1 MQMARIFPLND
12 DKNLIAYL
20 EKATEAARMLERIVS
35 AEEREEALTTLS
47 RFEELVCEPLKSSLA
62 AVSKSEPAPSSTEA
76 SAALWLAADYLEH
89 AADTLERAHHL
100 SLDYA
105 NRLSKEMP
113 AKLANLRCELQTVSK
128 ADPVT
133 VSGGSSSWRSLP
145 CSLPWSKKKAPAAD
159 SSKKQ
164 ASMPSSEETPKNMEE
179 EALKTVGS

>member
-12 DKNLIAYL
+12 DKNMIAYL
-20 EKATEAARMLERIVS
+20 EKAMEAARMLERIVS

-47 RFEELVCEPLKSSLA
+47 CFEELVCERLKTSLA
-62 AVSKSEPAPSSTEA
+62 AVSKSEPAPISTEA

-89 AADTLERAHHL
+89 AADTLERARHL

-105 NRLSKEMP
+105 NRLSKEVP
-113 AKLANLRCELQTVSK
+113 AKLANWRRELNNKTVFK

-133 VSGGSSSWRSLP
+133 VSGGSSSWR
-145 CSLPWSKKKAPAAD
+145 SLPWSKKKAPAAD

-164 ASMPSSEETPKNMEE
+164 ASMLSSEETQKKTEE